1 MLAQRRHEVLLP
13 IDRRPRGRRRKSL
26 LRMLVRSRMACVLLL
41 AVAVS
46 FVLSVY
52 VGAYARATENGY
64 HKSDLLGCLRAV
76 SIENESLRLNL
87 DAIRKPDD
95 IEGFALANGMVQG
108 SKMAYLKSIREPRVA
123 RNVERQDMR

>member
-1 MLAQRRHEVLLP
+1 
-13 IDRRPRGRRRKSL
+13 
-26 LRMLVRSRMACVLLL
+26 MLVRSRMACVLLL